1 MSFTSEQLLALA
13 NQVDL
18 DNAAP
23 TALPVRN
30 AGVMGATALGA
41 APADATARATLAS
54 GSDIV
59 NKFKLF
65 WPTVKAVLQT
75 VKAVTGPKVDK
86 VIDEVVKVGDTIADP
101 NADPA
106 ERSQAIAKFRELWP
120 LVSTPVRLVAV
131 AIPGKVG
138 KVVRTFIELAD
149 AISESDAPSAGADP
163 SAALPADALPNS

>member
-13 NQVDL
+13 NQVDF
-18 DNAAP
+18 DDAASHAP
-23 TALPVRN
+23 LVRN
-30 AGVMGATALGA
+30 AGIMGATTLGA
-41 APADATARATLAS
+41 APADAPAPATLAS
-54 GSDIV
+54 GSDIF

-86 VIDEVVKVGDTIADP
+86 VIDEVIKVGDTIANP

-106 ERSQAIAKFRELWP
+106 ERSQAIAKFRDLWP
-120 LVSTPVRLVAV
+120 LVSTPIRLVAV

-149 AISESDAPSAGADP
+149 AISESDAPAAGADP
-163 SAALPADALPNS
+163 STALAADALSSN

>member
-13 NQVDL
+13 NQVDF
-18 DNAAP
+18 DDAAS
-23 TALPVRN
+23 TAPQVRN
-30 AGVMGATALGA
+30 AGVMRATTLGA
-41 APADATARATLAS
+41 APADAPAPATLAG
-54 GSDIV
+54 GSDIF

-86 VIDEVVKVGDTIADP
+86 VIDEVIKVGDTIANP

-106 ERSQAIAKFRELWP
+106 ERSQAIAKFRDLWP
-120 LVSTPVRLVAV
+120 LVSTPIRLVAV

-149 AISESDAPSAGADP
+149 AISESDAPAAGADP
-163 SAALPADALPNS
+163 SAVLAADALSSN